1 MGEPAFLCHFSRLT
15 HGLAH
20 HPLMSP
26 NLFEPELSQMRS
38 SPSLEEPQG
47 GEVRGSLLPHPGPL
61 AKSLGETEVP
71 CWQPQGWARGRS
83 AAVPSWLMLRKGAVV
98 RGGHS
103 EGLQKPSPED
113 TGLGCCQDLWGSVG
127 LLFATQWG
135 VVFTGLQILP
145 GGLGQLGG
153 EIPGSR
159 SIQEQVIFLLKT
171 MNVVSVNSPIASSFF
186 LPTI

>member
-1 MGEPAFLCHFSRLT
+1 MGNGGSRFPMSLFK
-15 HGLAH
+15 AH
-20 HPLMSP
+20 TRPGSGPTSP

-83 AAVPSWLMLRKGAVV
+83 AAVPSWLMSRKEAAV

-103 EGLQKPSPED
+103 EGLQKPSLED

-145 GGLGQLGG
+145 GGLGQLSKEVRSLVLGVFK
-153 EIPGSR
+153 SR
-159 SIQEQVIFLLKT
+159 
-171 MNVVSVNSPIASSFF
+171 
-186 LPTI
+186 